1 MARNLIIVDSCVFIS
16 AFRNNAHALKQ
27 LEAIKNQTAYSV
39 ITQLELLFGAT
50 TNKKKEIVQKILAS
64 YYGIPLN
71 PQISFKAA
79 EIMHKHVTGQK
90 VISIPDCLIAA
101 TAIVTGYQL
110 LTSNFKDFEFIEG
123 IKLLP
128 VN

>member
-1 MARNLIIVDSCVFIS
+1 MARDLIIVDSCIFIS
-16 AFRNNAHALKQ
+16 AFRKNVAAIKQ
-27 LEAIKNQTAYSV
+27 LDAIKNQTAYSV
-39 ITQLELLFGAT
+39 ITQLELLFGAK
-50 TNKKKEIVQKILAS
+50 TNNKKEIVQKILAS

-79 EIMHKHVTGQK
+79 DLMHKHITGHK

-101 TAIVTGYQL
+101 TAIVTGYPL
-110 LTSNFKDFEFIEG
+110 LTSNIKDFEFIDG
-123 IKLLP
+123 LKLIS